1 MTRRK
6 HSAATLLSLFHP
18 NGPKIPAELC
28 LAFLHNPWSQDRAG
42 REQRATLSAELKSAG
57 NDAFGTEDWGRA
69 LQCYARSVSLADPC
83 CKLSAKTYSNLA
95 ATLCKLSLFDDAKA
109 CAKRSTQIDPA

>member
-1 MTRRK
+1 MVSRD
-6 HSAATLLSLFHP
+6 
-18 NGPKIPAELC
+18 
-28 LAFLHNPWSQDRAG
+28 DRAD

-57 NDAFGTEDWGRA
+57 NDAFGTEDWDRA

-83 CKLSAKTYSNLA
+83 CKVSAKTYSNLA

>member
-1 MTRRK
+1 LVSRD
-6 HSAATLLSLFHP
+6 
-18 NGPKIPAELC
+18 
-28 LAFLHNPWSQDRAG
+28 DRAG

-83 CKLSAKTYSNLA
+83 CKVSAKTYSNLA

>member
-1 MTRRK
+1 MAPRLLT
-6 HSAATLLSLFHP
+6 SASRLLCAIL
-18 NGPKIPAELC
+18 GLKRL
-28 LAFLHNPWSQDRAG
+28 RAG

-57 NDAFGTEDWGRA
+57 NDAFGTEDWDRA

-83 CKLSAKTYSNLA
+83 CKVSAKTYSNLA

-109 CAKRSTQIDPA
+109 CAKRSTQVDPA